1 MENIKKLYSLLTS
14 QQQKKVTL
22 ILIFLFLSS
31 SLQFIGIS
39 SILIAF
45 KIIRAQEISELG
57 NFFNTIYIFFNFFD
71 FLFFKK
77 IVIFLLFIIVILSV
91 LITFLNHNIV
101 SYFSHSF
108 SQKLEV
114 KIFSFYVKCDY
125 FFFSNESNTR
135 IISNFKDHLPRV
147 TTNLIP
153 AICIFV
159 TATSTLITI
168 FIFTLFI
175 DYELSI
181 MIYSSLGIMY
191 YFLFVFLRKRL
202 VSLTQDLVSSSRS
215 KTEATIDAINNIK
228 IIKFFKDKDIYLNKF
243 YESSAQILKNSVR
256 LFLIE
261 VSPRV
266 LLDILLY
273 CGTIVALIIFYDRSA
288 NELVI
293 DKLLFFAIAASKA
306 LPTINQLYSSIVL
319 INHSTLSLNEV
330 NNEINNLTKDADKTK
345 INKEHII
352 FKNSIKLE
360 NINFKFKNGNF
371 NFENLN
377 LTLNKNDCIGV
388 CGPSGSGKTT
398 LIDLLSGIYKPQKG
412 NLIID
417 EKIISENTIDSYRD
431 LISYISQDNYIGDLT
446 IKEAVIFGN
455 IKSDDISLKIT
466 DEKVKESLDKV
477 ELLNFVNSLPK
488 NINTK
493 LGDKGIKL
501 SGGQKQRLTLAK
513 AFFTKSEI
521 LILDESTSAIDQYT
535 EEKILDKIY
544 KDVKKNNQT
553 LIFVTHRLKSLKKTD
568 KIILIKDSKI
578 KFTGKYSD
586 LIDEKGNYLDEK

>member
-1 MENIKKLYSLLTS
+1 
-14 QQQKKVTL
+14 
-22 ILIFLFLSS
+22 
-31 SLQFIGIS
+31 
-39 SILIAF
+39 
-45 KIIRAQEISELG
+45 
-57 NFFNTIYIFFNFFD
+57 
-71 FLFFKK
+71 
-77 IVIFLLFIIVILSV
+77 
-91 LITFLNHNIV
+91 
-101 SYFSHSF
+101 
-108 SQKLEV
+108 
-114 KIFSFYVKCDY
+114 
-125 FFFSNESNTR
+125 
-135 IISNFKDHLPRV
+135 
-147 TTNLIP
+147 
-153 AICIFV
+153 
-159 TATSTLITI
+159 
-168 FIFTLFI
+168 
-175 DYELSI
+175 

-319 INHSTLSLNEV
+319 IKHSTLSLNEV

>member
-1 MENIKKLYSLLTS
+1 MENIKKLFTLLTS
-14 QQQKKVTL
+14 RQKKVVIL
-22 ILIFLFLSS
+22 IFIFLFLSS

-45 KIIRAQEISELG
+45 KIIKAQEIIELG
-57 NFFNTIYIFFNFFD
+57 NLINSFYNFFGFDD
-71 FLFFKK
+71 FLLFKK
-77 IVIFLLFIIVILSV
+77 ISIFLLFIVVILSV
-91 LITFLNHNIV
+91 LITFLNHNVV

-108 SQKLEV
+108 SQKLEA

-159 TATSTLITI
+159 TATSTLLTI

-175 DYELSI
+175 DYKLSI
-181 MIYSSLGIMY
+181 TIYSTLGIMY
-191 YFLFVFLRKRL
+191 YFLFIFLRKRL
-202 VSLTQDLVSSSRS
+202 VSLTQDLVSSSRG

-243 YESSAQILKNSVR
+243 YQNSAEIVKNSVR

-273 CGTIVALIIFYDRSA
+273 CGTIVALIIFYDRSE
-288 NELVI
+288 NELII

-306 LPTINQLYSSIVL
+306 LPTINQLYTSIIL
-319 INHSTLSLNEV
+319 IKHSTLSLNEV
-330 NNEINNLTKDADKTK
+330 TNEIDNLSKDVKK
-345 INKEHII
+345 IKIDKEHII

-371 NFENLN
+371 KFENLS
-377 LTLNKNDCIGV
+377 LTINKNDCIGV

-412 NLIID
+412 NLKID
-417 EKIISENTIDSYRD
+417 ENIILENTIDSYRD

-446 IKEAVIFGN
+446 IKEAVILGN
-455 IKSDDISLKIT
+455 IKYDELDLKIT
-466 DEKVKESLDKV
+466 DERVKESLDKV
-477 ELLNFVNSLPK
+477 ELLDFVNSLPD

-544 KDVKKNNQT
+544 NDVKKNNQT

-568 KIILIKDSKI
+568 KVFLIEEAKI
-578 KFTGKYSD
+578 KFTGKYFD
-586 LIDEKGNYLDEK
+586 LVDDKGNYLL